1 MGLPFKLKVLGKL
14 TGEKERLEKMWKFL
28 NGRKTKIAA
37 VLMAVPVVWQGIQPI
52 LEVAG
57 MSPEKGAVIGGAIL
71 GALGVAHKILKAFGV
86 AAAPEE

>member
-1 MGLPFKLKVLGKL
+1 
-14 TGEKERLEKMWKFL
+14 MWNFL

-57 MSPEKGAVIGGAIL
+57 MSPEKGAVIGGIIL
-71 GALGVAHKILKAFGV
+71 GALGVAHKVLKAFGV
-86 AAAPEE
+86 AVPKDQ

>member
-14 TGEKERLEKMWKFL
+14 TGEKERLEAMWKFL
-28 NGRKTKIAA
+28 NGKKTKIAA
-37 VLMAVPVVWQGIQPI
+37 VLLAVPVVWQGLQPI

-71 GALGVAHKILKAFGV
+71 GAIGVAHKVLKAFGV
-86 AAAPEE
+86 GTPEE